1 MKIFHESPKLL
12 AILTRIQSRFRG
24 MIVRQKFKSIKPKT
38 NYLLENQSTNN
49 RYRYT
54 QVESSKIVKKYIIFL
69 NRLIK
74 K

>member
-1 MKIFHESPKLL
+1 MKIFHESSKLL

-24 MIVRQKFKSIKPKT
+24 MSVRQKFKSIKPKT

-49 RYRYT
+49 RYT

>member
-1 MKIFHESPKLL
+1 VKIFHESPKLL

-49 RYRYT
+49 RYT

>member
-49 RYRYT
+49 RYT